1 MQWSPSTLP
10 TFRSFFALCGSA
22 ARIMGPTANWFR
34 CSRGLSTPK
43 LRRRLFSEDDWNYFE
58 ALPRR
63 ITIYRGAKWFC
74 LRGRSWTLDR
84 AIAEKF
90 TDWMRYDRAMPA
102 EYRAATVMER
112 TVSKDSVLFYTMSG
126 ASRRSFLRGRRRAE
140 WRQKKPSACAQPK
153 WRTSKTGE

>member
-1 MQWSPSTLP
+1 MVAVDPSDLP
-10 TFRSFFALCGSA
+10 ELFRAVWISGENHGSYRELVSML
-22 ARIMGPTANWFR
+22 ARR
-34 CSRGLSTPK
+34 LSTPK